1 MLNPINNIDQYF
13 AQGFEGGEVGVNQ
26 IQDLMKAM
34 SAGETTGRTLDG
46 TITSG
51 SSLKA
56 ESLDP
61 TLKILTNRD
70 KHIVFWKMIPKQKAY
85 NTVEEFNQL
94 VDYGSDV
101 GISNLEG
108 ETPTFVDSQF
118 RRESVLVRYMGV
130 AGEVTHP
137 FTLTRLGGTSGQQ
150 NAMAIETYNK
160 TQLLIRGIDK
170 LLATGDND
178 LVPTEFDG
186 VFKQHYD
193 GVSTTLDGYSNDSSV
208 IDARGYRLNDERVE
222 EAVQAVVNN
231 NFGNVSHIMSSPIVF
246 SNYVKEFH
254 ESKRVMVGQSGAVV
268 GATMGQS
275 VNTIQTQNG
284 AIDVAQDIFFDWGP
298 AKTYDHAT
306 TNAKAPAA
314 PTLTTTATV
323 QTDTSTKFTD
333 GAGDYVWGV
342 VAGNRYGESAML
354 ILNSGVTPLTVG
366 ATEAVDLD
374 WAHTDGAY
382 AVTYFKVFR
391 SPKGVTA
398 TTYAT
403 CDYYAI
409 FSVTAAEWAAGY
421 DGGGAGDVRDRNR
434 SLPNTKSALV
444 WDNSIDVYAFK
455 QLAPV
460 MKMDLAITAPSFR
473 FMVLCYGTPVLF
485 APKKMSKIVNIGV
498 TTNP

>member
-1 MLNPINNIDQYF
+1 MNPINNLDQYF
-13 AQGFEGGEVGVNQ
+13 SQNFEGGQVPIEQV
-26 IQDLMKAM
+26 QDLIKAM
-34 SAGETTGRTLDG
+34 SAGSQSGLQLEGQVTA
-46 TITSG
+46 G

-61 TLKILTNRD
+61 TLKVLTNRD

-94 VDYGSDV
+94 IDYGSDI

-118 RRESVLVRYMGV
+118 RRNAVLVRYMGV

-160 TQLLIRGIDK
+160 TQYLIRGIDK
-170 LLATGDND
+170 LLSIGNND

-186 VFKQHYD
+186 IFKQHFD
-193 GVSTTLDGYSNDSSV
+193 GVGSTLDGYSNDSST
-208 IDARGYRLNDERVE
+208 IDARGFRLNDERVE
-222 EAVQAVVNN
+222 EAVQSVVND
-231 NFGNVSHIMSSPIVF
+231 NFGNVSHIMSAPIVF

-254 ESKRVMVGQSGAVV
+254 ESKRVNVGQPAAVV

-284 AIDVAQDIFFDWGP
+284 AISVSQDIFFDWSP
-298 AKTYDHAT
+298 KKAYNTAAT
-306 TNAKAPAA
+306 SPKAPAA

-333 GAGDYVWGV
+333 GAGDYIWAV

-354 ILNSGVTPLTVG
+354 LLNSGVTPLTV
-366 ATEAVDLD
+366 AVTEAVDLD

-382 AVTYFKVFR
+382 AATYFKVFR
-391 SPKGVTA
+391 APKDVTA
-398 TTYAT
+398 TTYLTA
-403 CDYYAI
+403 DYYEI
-409 FSVTAAEWAAGY
+409 FSITVAQWTAGY
-421 DGGGAGDVRDRNR
+421 DGGSAGDVRDRNR
-434 SLPNTKSALV
+434 SLPGTKRAIV
-444 WDNSIDVYAFK
+444 WENSTDVYAYK

-460 MKMDLAITAPSFR
+460 MKMDLAITSPSFR
-473 FMVLCYGTPVLF
+473 FMILNYGTPVLF
-485 APKKMSKIVNIGV
+485 APKKIAIIRNIGI
-498 TTNP
+498 TANA